1 MSWDF
6 EEAATRALREYVR
19 RVTEALGLSGECSL
33 VQAERPASAYVAVDG
48 HLPGFP
54 DRDLALVWDERD
66 GWAAAVETHGGEDLV
81 VRARLGGDVLPPPD
95 VVAAWLD
102 QVQHGAAVSLPAPR
116 RVGDLSVR
124 LRTYNSAELSR
135 TA

>member
-54 DRDLALVWDERD
+54 DHDVALVWDERD
-66 GWAAAVETHGGEDLV
+66 GWAAAVETHSGEDLV
-81 VRARLGGDVLPPPD
+81 VRARLGGDVLPPPAA
-95 VVAAWLD
+95 VAAWLD
-102 QVQHGAAVSLPAPR
+102 GVLRGAAVSLPAPR
-116 RVGDLSVR
+116 RVEDLAAR
-124 LRTYNSAELSR
+124 LRTYSTGELSR